1 MLCLKSSPLFTAVAL
16 FNSADVQRWP
26 AFNAITQNAV
36 TLNRPTA
43 NYWIDDIMYIYS
55 FRPATRKRSII

>member
-43 NYWIDDIMYIYS
+43 LTI
-55 FRPATRKRSII
+55 